1 MEVTVPIVYGSISF
15 WLGKKAAE
23 YVFPPLSR
31 FYTSHTCALAQF
43 RPILEIVWLW
53 DLLKLSNNVRSEMA
67 LVYATR
73 CNWVP
78 N

>member
-31 FYTSHTCALAQF
+31 FYTSHTCANLGNFLA
-43 RPILEIVWLW
+43 LGLAEI
-53 DLLKLSNNVRSEMA
+53 K
-67 LVYATR
+67 
-73 CNWVP
+73 
-78 N
+78 